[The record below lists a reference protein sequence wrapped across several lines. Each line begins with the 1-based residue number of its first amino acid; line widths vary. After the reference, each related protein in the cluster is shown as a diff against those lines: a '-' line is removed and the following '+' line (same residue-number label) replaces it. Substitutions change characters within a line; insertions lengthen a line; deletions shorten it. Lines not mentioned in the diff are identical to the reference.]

1 MLSFQP
7 KKQTN
12 VFAFW
17 TLPIFDNS
25 PDVQLAFVLIFVF
38 DSILHMFAISFVC
51 LYCINCNH
59 DEELRVLTIAR
70 ETDPNKINQQGFS
83 KIAEMEQ
90 ARSLAEQGMAVVRS
104 WGQSIDLWVAKNVSK
119 QNQTYLMFG
128 LIVCMVLHL
137 VYTKRKVQREVKE
150 EEMAAKQ
157 NKKKN

>member
-17 TLPIFDNS
+17 TIFDNS

-70 ETDPNKINQQGFS
+70 ETDPNKINQQGF
-83 KIAEMEQ
+83 
-90 ARSLAEQGMAVVRS
+90 
-104 WGQSIDLWVAKNVSK
+104 
-119 QNQTYLMFG
+119 
-128 LIVCMVLHL
+128 C
-137 VYTKRKVQREVKE
+137 
-150 EEMAAKQ
+150 
-157 NKKKN
+157 